1 MAASASRRGASELR
15 RLLIQDFPFII
26 WISVFTAIT
35 NILMMTGPLFMMQV
49 YDRVLGSRSQE
60 TLVTLFSIVTV
71 LFILM
76 GLLDSIRTKVMQR
89 IGARFQQRAERRVF
103 EAALAD
109 SNSTGNEQD
118 ARIAMRDLDILQRML
133 GSPVLIAALDLPW
146 SPLFLFAIYLFHPVL
161 AAVAAIGGAVLIA
174 SVILNQLVTS
184 KAAERANSS
193 IRGAENMSDMF
204 LRSGDLVGSLGMRDV
219 SFARWQAA
227 RAKATAATLE
237 STDRNTSFLSFSKTF
252 RLFLQ
257 SAMLAA
263 GAWLV
268 LRQELSPG
276 AMIAA
281 SILMGRALSPVEQVI
296 GQWAMVQRAIEAWA
310 RISSLMVRRPATTRK
325 LSLPRPEAHLRVRNL
340 SVVPPGQRI
349 PTLKNVSFD
358 LKPGTAL
365 GIIGPSGAGKST
377 LARTIMGVWPSTSG
391 TIQLG
396 SARLNQYDPDSLG
409 QLIGYLPQQVTLFSG
424 TIAENIAR
432 FDPEATP
439 EKIVSAARAAA
450 AHEMITNLPDG
461 YNTVVDSEGG
471 HLSGGQVQRVGL
483 ARALYTD
490 PVLLVL
496 DEPNSNLDNDGSRAL
511 NKAVQQLKTKGGAV
525 IIMAHRPSAIAECEQ
540 LVFVENGV
548 VRAAGPRDAV
558 LAAVTRNAKKLL
570 ETGEVTGTA

>member
-1 MAASASRRGASELR
+1 MAANASRKGASELR
-15 RLLIQDFPFII
+15 RLLIQDFPFIV
-26 WISVFTAIT
+26 WISIFTAIT
-35 NILMMTGPLFMMQV
+35 NLLMMTGPLFMMQV

-71 LFILM
+71 LFVLM

-109 SNSTGNEQD
+109 SNNSGNEQD
-118 ARIAMRDLDILQRML
+118 ARIAMRDLDILQKLL

-161 AAVAAIGGAVLIA
+161 AAVAAVGG
-174 SVILNQLVTS
+174 VILILSVVMNQLVTS

-193 IRGAENMSDMF
+193 IRSAENMSDMF
-204 LRSGDLVGSLGMRDV
+204 LHSGDLVGSLGMREV
-219 SFARWQAA
+219 SFSRWQTA
-227 RAKATAATLE
+227 RAKATTATLE
-237 STDRNTSFLSFSKTF
+237 SIDKNTSFLTFSKTF

-268 LRQELSPG
+268 LRQELTAG
-276 AMIAA
+276 AMVAA

-296 GQWAMVQRAIEAWA
+296 GQWSMVQRAMEAWT
-310 RISSLMVRRPATTRK
+310 RISSLLSLRAATTRK
-325 LSLPRPEAHLRVRNL
+325 LALPRPEAHLQVRHL
-340 SVVPPGQRI
+340 TVVPPGQRI
-349 PTLKNVSFD
+349 PTLKNISFD

-365 GIIGPSGAGKST
+365 GVIGPSGAGKST
-377 LARTIMGVWPSTSG
+377 LAKTLMGVWHAASG

-409 QLIGYLPQQVTLFSG
+409 KLVGYLPQQVTLFSG
-424 TIAENIAR
+424 TIADNIAR
-432 FDPEATP
+432 FDPQATS
-439 EKIVSAARAAA
+439 EKIIEAARAAA
-450 AHEMITNLPDG
+450 AHEMIANLPDG
-461 YNTVVDSEGG
+461 YNTLVDKAGG

-511 NKAVQQLKTKGGAV
+511 NKAVQQLKQRGGGV

-540 LVFVENGV
+540 LVVLENGT
-548 VRAAGPRDAV
+548 VRAAGPRDDV
-558 LAAVTRNAKKLL
+558 LKAVTRNAAKLL
-570 ETGEVTGTA
+570 EAGEVSGTA